1 MLLTYL
7 AVGLLHVC
15 HLQYKNDNKKRLPP
29 LTKKSV
35 FYLGRQQVQF
45 VFRSLGEGKSEDLL
59 ELLSI

>member
-1 MLLTYL
+1 MIIKMFAIFDIKMKIRRTF
-7 AVGLLHVC
+7 ATFKKMKIE
-15 HLQYKNDNKKRLPP
+15 KN
-29 LTKKSV
+29 V